1 MIVGMIQLLDRVT
14 KDKFGIVHSFLIA
27 EDIVQ

>member
-1 MIVGMIQLLDRVT
+1 MIVGVIQFLHRVP
-14 KDKFGIVHSFLIA
+14 KDKFGIVYSFLIA